1 MPENKVVPLPG
12 TAARVSR
19 RDPRIDAFRGLALV
33 MIIVTHMPGNPWE
46 WLTVREWGFSDAA
59 EAFFLMSGI
68 AAGIAYSP
76 AVERWLRGDGGI
88 WAAISPMWA
97 RAWTLYLVQI
107 LLTVI
112 AIGLFAW
119 AADVFLEPRFRE
131 MHNLARIYSETGE
144 ALAGI
149 PTLGY
154 QIGYVNI
161 LPTYIVLMIAA
172 PAIVAAGLRWPL
184 ATLAASAVLWHVSG
198 LWRLNIPNHPGGG
211 GWFFSPTSWQ
221 LIFTIGLLI
230 GIRHRKGERLVPQSR
245 PLFAAA
251 LGLVVF
257 IFAWRHVPELGT
269 YMNHKMA
276 QLGALGAPGHIVAH
290 TKTWLGLPRLVHVL
304 ALAYVLSCLPAIRTL
319 AAHPA
324 VTPLRTMG
332 QQGLL
337 VFAFGTVLMLVG
349 QILMDVEPATPWL
362 PWVLPPA
369 ATALCWAAAWTKN
382 RLRAPK
388 PSERPAVSESSPM
401 RRSAAS

>member
-1 MPENKVVPLPG
+1 MPDSKVVPLPG
-12 TAARVSR
+12 TGPRPSP
-19 RDPRIDAFRGLALV
+19 RDPRIDAFRGIALV

-46 WLTVREWGFSDAA
+46 ALTIREWGFSDAA

-76 AVERWLRGDGGI
+76 AIERWLRGNGGL

-112 AIGLFAW
+112 ALGLFAW
-119 AADVFLEPRFRE
+119 SAGVFLEPRFRE
-131 MHNLARIYSETGE
+131 IHNLAQIYRDPGA

-161 LPTYIVLMIAA
+161 LPTYIVLMVAA
-172 PAIVAAGLRWPL
+172 PLIVAAGLKRPL
-184 ATLAASAVLWHVSG
+184 LVLGVSVLLWHVSG

-230 GIRHRKGERLVPQSR
+230 GIRHRKGQRLVPVSR
-245 PLFAAA
+245 PTLCIA
-251 LGLVVF
+251 LAVLAF

-276 QLGALGAPGHIVAH
+276 QLGALGAPGHVVAH
-290 TKTWLGLPRLVHVL
+290 TKTWLGLPRLIHVL
-304 ALAYVLSCLPAIRTL
+304 ALAYVLSSIPAVRSL
-319 AAHPA
+319 AAHR
-324 VTPLRTMG
+324 VSRPLRTMG

-349 QILMDVEPATPWL
+349 QILMDVEPTSTWL

-369 ATALCWAAAWTKN
+369 ATLLCWAAAWTKN

-388 PSERPAVSESSPM
+388 ASERPAVSDASPM
-401 RRSAAS
+401 KRSALG